1 MMSQFVIQEHHART
15 HHFDFR
21 LEKDGVFKSWAIPK
35 GIPDQPGVKR
45 LAVQVEDHDL
55 VFGDFE
61 GQIPEGH
68 YGAGQ
73 VKVWDHGQVA
83 YEEWLPNR
91 ITFTLYG
98 GRVHGRF
105 HLIRFRRGGPQDWL
119 VYQSAAAAP
128 PPPKEAGF
136 CGKVKAA

>member
-73 VKVWDHGQVA
+73 VKVWDHGDYVP
-83 YEEWLPNR
+83 EEWTETSVVFRLKGNKS
-91 ITFTLYG
+91 
-98 GRVHGRF
+98 VGRF
-105 HLIRFRRGGPQDWL
+105 RLIRLAHGKPNEWL
-119 VYQSAAAAP
+119 LFMAGKAP
-128 PPPKEAGF
+128 NK
-136 CGKVKAA
+136 